1 MSSPLRSATCL
12 LTNVR
17 ITRFAEVIYE
27 TNRYSVPS
35 KFAYRGAMVG
45 TCDDRIVVIVDGI
58 LAAEHQRA
66 SGKHKAIL
74 DLVHFI
80 DRLSS
85 WHYGVVLGEVLRR
98 RRFYHSLQ
106 SLLNGYVDRNPA
118 KASKSFTSVVTL
130 LDNYTMQ
137 QLYDA
142 IDACARNGIDD
153 PKSIATMIEQA
164 SGIDDDSLNVFDSED
179 WRTDRH
185 NYYHYDHVASTAHV
199 QLGDLD

>member
-1 MSSPLRSATCL
+1 MMSSPLRSTTCL
-12 LTNVR
+12 HTNVR

-35 KFAYRGAMVG
+35 KFAYRAATVG
-45 TCDDRIVVIVDGI
+45 PGDDRIVVMVDSIV
-58 LAAEHQRA
+58 AAEHQRA

-106 SLLNGYVDRNPA
+106 SLLNGYVDRTPA
-118 KASKSFTSVVTL
+118 TASKRFTRVVTL
-130 LDNYTMQ
+130 LEHYTMQ
-137 QLYDA
+137 RLYDA
-142 IDACARNGIDD
+142 IDACARYGTDD
-153 PKSIATMIEQA
+153 PKSIATMIKQL
-164 SGIDDDSLNVFDSED
+164 SGMDDDPLNVYDSEE

-185 NYYHYDHVASTAHV
+185 NYYYDQVAPTAHS
-199 QLGDLD
+199 QIGDLD

>member
-1 MSSPLRSATCL
+1 MSSPLGSTTDL

-35 KFAYRGAMVG
+35 KFAYRGATVG

-58 LAAEHQRA
+58 LVAEHQRA
-66 SGKHKAIL
+66 LGKHNAIL

-80 DRLSS
+80 ERLSFL
-85 WHYGVVLGEVLRR
+85 HYGVVLGEVLRR
-98 RRFYHSLQ
+98 RHFHRSLQ
-106 SLLNGYVDRNPA
+106 SLLNRYVDQNPA
-118 KASKSFTSVVTL
+118 TASKRFTRIVTL
-130 LDNYTMQ
+130 LENHTMQ

-142 IDACARNGIDD
+142 IDSCARNGTDD
-153 PKSIATMIEQA
+153 PKSIATIIKQA
-164 SGIDDDSLNVFDSED
+164 SGLDDDPLNVFDSEE

-185 NYYHYDHVASTAHV
+185 NDYYDQTAPTAHL

>member
-1 MSSPLRSATCL
+1 MSSPLRSTTCL

-35 KFAYRGAMVG
+35 KFAYRGATVG

-58 LAAEHQRA
+58 LVAEHQRA
-66 SGKHKAIL
+66 LGKHKAIL

-80 DRLSS
+80 DRLSFL
-85 WHYGVVLGEVLRR
+85 HYGVVLAEVLRR
-98 RRFYHSLQ
+98 RRFYRSLH
-106 SLLNGYVDRNPA
+106 SLLNSYVDRNPA
-118 KASKSFTSVVTL
+118 TASKRFTRVVTL
-130 LDNYTMQ
+130 LENHTMQ

-142 IDACARNGIDD
+142 IDACARNGTDD
-153 PKSIATMIEQA
+153 PKSITTMIKQA
-164 SGIDDDSLNVFDSED
+164 SGLDDDPLNVFDSEE

-185 NYYHYDHVASTAHV
+185 NYYYDQVAPTAHL

>member
-1 MSSPLRSATCL
+1 MSSPLGSTTDL

-35 KFAYRGAMVG
+35 KFAFRGATVG

-58 LAAEHQRA
+58 LAAEHRRA
-66 SGKHKAIL
+66 LGKRAAIL

-80 DRLSS
+80 DRLSFL
-85 WHYGVVLGEVLRR
+85 HYGVVLAEVLRR
-98 RRFYHSLQ
+98 RRFYRSLQ
-106 SLLNGYVDRNPA
+106 SLLNSYVDRDPA
-118 KASKSFTSVVTL
+118 TASKRFARVVTL
-130 LDNYTMQ
+130 LEYHTMQ

-142 IDACARNGIDD
+142 IDACARKGTD
-153 PKSIATMIEQA
+153 PKRIATIIKQA
-164 SGIDDDSLNVFDSED
+164 SGLDDNPLNVFDSEQ
-179 WRTDRH
+179 WRTDRR
-185 NYYHYDHVASTAHV
+185 NYYYDQAAPTAHL

>member
-1 MSSPLRSATCL
+1 MSSPLRSTTCL

-58 LAAEHQRA
+58 IAAEHQRA
-66 SGKHKAIL
+66 LGKRKAIL

-80 DRLSS
+80 DRLSFL
-85 WHYGVVLGEVLRR
+85 HYGVVLGEVLRR
-98 RRFYHSLQ
+98 RRFYRSLQ
-106 SLLNGYVDRNPA
+106 SLLNGYVDQNPA
-118 KASKSFTSVVTL
+118 TASKRFTRVVTL
-130 LDNYTMQ
+130 LENHTMQ

-142 IDACARNGIDD
+142 VDACVRNGTDD
-153 PKSIATMIEQA
+153 PKSIATNIKQA
-164 SGIDDDSLNVFDSED
+164 SGLDDDPLSVFDSEEL
-179 WRTDRH
+179 RTDRH
-185 NYYHYDHVASTAHV
+185 NYYYAQVAPPAHLR
-199 QLGDLD
+199 LGDLD

>member
-1 MSSPLRSATCL
+1 MSSPLRSTTCL

-35 KFAYRGAMVG
+35 KFAFRGATVG

-58 LAAEHQRA
+58 LAAEHRRA
-66 SGKHKAIL
+66 LGKRAAIL

-80 DRLSS
+80 DRLSFL
-85 WHYGVVLGEVLRR
+85 HYGVVLAEVLRR
-98 RRFYHSLQ
+98 RRFYRSLQ
-106 SLLNGYVDRNPA
+106 SLLNSYVDRDPA
-118 KASKSFTSVVTL
+118 TASKRFARVVTL
-130 LDNYTMQ
+130 LEYHTMQ

-142 IDACARNGIDD
+142 IDACARKGTD
-153 PKSIATMIEQA
+153 PKRIATIIKQA
-164 SGIDDDSLNVFDSED
+164 SGLDDNPLNVFDSEQ
-179 WRTDRH
+179 WRTDRR
-185 NYYHYDHVASTAHV
+185 NYYYDQAAPTAHL

>member
-1 MSSPLRSATCL
+1 MSSPLGSTTDL

-35 KFAYRGAMVG
+35 KFAYRGATVG

-66 SGKHKAIL
+66 LGKRKAIL

-80 DRLSS
+80 DRLSFL
-85 WHYGVVLGEVLRR
+85 HYGVVLGEVLRR
-98 RRFYHSLQ
+98 RRFYRSLQ

-118 KASKSFTSVVTL
+118 KASKRFTRVVTL
-130 LDNYTMQ
+130 LEDYTMQ

-142 IDACARNGIDD
+142 IDACARKGTDD
-153 PKSIATMIEQA
+153 PKKIATMIKQA
-164 SGIDDDSLNVFDSED
+164 SGLDDDPLNVFDSEE

-185 NYYHYDHVASTAHV
+185 NYYHDQVAPTAHL